1 MRHGWHLHGGWEG
14 VQAALA
20 LQRLAGLLQVCDSGR
35 GCYICIAASGA
46 DSKPVSVRDMPVPGT
61 EQ

>member
-20 LQRLAGLLQVCDSGR
+20 LQRLAGLLQVCDSGWR
-35 GCYICIAASGA
+35 LLHLHCCLWRRQQARQR
-46 DSKPVSVRDMPVPGT
+46 P
-61 EQ
+61 